1 MQDNIMR
8 RTIATAATAKEPQI
22 MPGST
27 LLGMKGT
34 NVDHMTCI
42 SNDRTEIS
50 RERENQMTSADQHC
64 TKQQKE
70 LNL

>member
-1 MQDNIMR
+1 MISELIINRNCLMQDNIMC
-8 RTIATAATAKEPQI
+8 RTIATAVRAKEPEI

-42 SNDRTEIS
+42 FN
-50 RERENQMTSADQHC
+50 
-64 TKQQKE
+64 
-70 LNL
+70 